1 MNELIKSIIYLLVGV
16 TVLLVGMRMMSN
28 GMKKTISI
36 KVKNFFKRTAW
47 MQRFVEEKQMLQS
60 H

>member
-16 TVLLVGMRMMSN
+16 TVLLVGMRMMSS

-36 KVKNFFKRTAW
+36 KVKNFFKRMTSLN
-47 MQRFVEEKQMLQS
+47 RLNYL
-60 H
+60 